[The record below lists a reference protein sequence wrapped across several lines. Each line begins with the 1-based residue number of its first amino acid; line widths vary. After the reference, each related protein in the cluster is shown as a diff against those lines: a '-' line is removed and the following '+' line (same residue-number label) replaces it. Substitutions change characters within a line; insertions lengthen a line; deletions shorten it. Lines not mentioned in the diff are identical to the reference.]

1 MQCINNHGTQLDT
14 CQWGWCDMPRLHF
27 TKLSCKWK
35 MHRGIEWMLA
45 LISGLWVKNLYQ
57 KSVVIINDLW
67 DVKQTNPMIW
77 IGLQMPADLR
87 DLRSSVLLCSLQNS
101 TFPLEHEARKSFKYL
116 KEELIN
122 VLLGVIHEDVVFASE
137 TDTSEVVIS
146 ATYDERGS
154 FVAFFERSFSK
165 SELHM
170 ISVKKEL

>member
-1 MQCINNHGTQLDT
+1 
-14 CQWGWCDMPRLHF
+14 
-27 TKLSCKWK
+27 
-35 MHRGIEWMLA
+35 
-45 LISGLWVKNLYQ
+45 
-57 KSVVIINDLW
+57 
-67 DVKQTNPMIW
+67 
-77 IGLQMPADLR
+77 MPADLR

-122 VLLGVIHEDVVFASE
+122 E

-165 SELHM
+165 SELHI

>member
-1 MQCINNHGTQLDT
+1 MDACINFRLMSQESISKVSCDHQRSLRCETNKSDDLDWPANA
-14 CQWGWCDMPRLHF
+14 CRF
-27 TKLSCKWK
+27 T
-35 MHRGIEWMLA
+35 R
-45 LISGLWVKNLYQ
+45 
-57 KSVVIINDLW
+57 
-67 DVKQTNPMIW
+67 
-77 IGLQMPADLR
+77 
-87 DLRSSVLLCSLQNS
+87 LRSSVLLCSLQNS